1 MCDLSIY
8 VGFCSFFNKAVFV
21 KLINFV
27 FYSVTISYGWK
38 MIIFKVSNA
47 NSILNPIYLKAEVQQ
62 KLRNN
67 SIIL

>member
-1 MCDLSIY
+1 
-8 VGFCSFFNKAVFV
+8 
-21 KLINFV
+21 
-27 FYSVTISYGWK
+27 
-38 MIIFKVSNA
+38 MIIYKVSNA